1 MCHADHLTAR
11 MGFGSL
17 RELPYRVELRKVR
30 NQRQRRFIEEKGIP
44 TSKRV
49 NDGVPIIDTGENI
62 ALFDGHLISGLRL
75 EPYLWAPRIVHIP
88 DEPQPLRK
96 WRAEFRQQWT
106 DSGGQLTREQEDR
119 VRQAIREYAFLVKAV
134 WLNPPSPHWV
144 NLVLYVPPAPP
155 SGNPLGWIF
164 SSRITCH
171 MFGGSSARIRSIL
184 DAGTALTPWIATGLR

>member
-1 MCHADHLTAR
+1 MYHADHLTAR

-30 NQRQRRFIEEKGIP
+30 NQRQRRFIEEKAVP

-49 NDGVPIIDTGENI
+49 NDGVPIIDTGQNI

-119 VRQAIREYAFLVKAV
+119 VRQAIREYEFVVKAV
-134 WLNPPSPHWV
+134 WLNPPLNPPAPDWM
-144 NLVLYVPPAPP
+144 NLVLYVPPALP
-155 SGNPLGWIF
+155 SGNQ
-164 SSRITCH
+164 
-171 MFGGSSARIRSIL
+171 ARL
-184 DAGTALTPWIATGLR
+184 DFQFKDYLPFVRW